1 MSTVLKKVE
10 GWPFAFG
17 GEEHSGWLPPEAVT
31 PRPTPV
37 ERELLDVQ
45 IESTDGGYL
54 LTWAARSSPTCRDSL
69 PPKTGDTW
77 HETIEDAEAP
87 ARDAFGIEHEHW
99 TDIRPT
105 A

>member
-1 MSTVLKKVE
+1 MSAVVKKVE
-10 GWPFAFG
+10 AWPFAFG
-17 GEEHSGWLPPEAVT
+17 GEEHCGWLPPDTVT

-37 ERELLDVQ
+37 ERQLLDVQ
-45 IESTDGGYL
+45 IEAADGGYL
-54 LTWAARSSPTCRDSL
+54 LTWAARPSPTCRDVL

-77 HETIEDAEAP
+77 HKTIEDAEAA

-99 TDIRPT
+99 TNISQS